1 MLGVAMARAKPAKA
15 ALKQKLTVSLET
27 SVIRKAKIIAAR
39 QSTSVSELAA
49 RQIESLVDKD
59 EQHGR
64 AKRHALALLENGFH
78 LGGKVRVR
86 RDELHE
92 R

>member
-1 MLGVAMARAKPAKA
+1 MSSPKPTKSAPKHN
-15 ALKQKLTVSLET
+15 LTVSLERT
-27 SVIRKAKIIAAR
+27 VIRKAKLLAAR
-39 QSTSVSELAA
+39 ESTSISELVA

-59 EQHGR
+59 EQYER
-64 AKRHALALLENGFH
+64 AKRHALALLEKGFH